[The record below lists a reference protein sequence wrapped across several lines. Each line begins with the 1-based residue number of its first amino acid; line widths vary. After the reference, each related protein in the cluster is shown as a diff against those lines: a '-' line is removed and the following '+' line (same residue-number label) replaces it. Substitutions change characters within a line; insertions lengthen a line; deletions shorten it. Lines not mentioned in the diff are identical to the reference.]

1 MTDTRVPRVDRLD
14 ITPVTPNPAAP
25 RRRVDGWRIA
35 RTSVIV
41 LGAIVMF
48 FPFLWMVST
57 SLASD
62 ADVFATPPKLFNSDL
77 SSYRRL
83 LADFPIGR
91 WVVNSAVV
99 AVIGTTAQV
108 LTSAMAAY
116 AFARLKF
123 KGRDALFAL
132 YLTTLMVPFQVLVVP
147 LFIETRMLGLVDS
160 FVSLLLPSIAWPFGT
175 FLFRQAFLALPREL
189 EEAAFVEGASH
200 WKVFWK
206 IILPL
211 SKPVLATGVVLAFM
225 GIWNA
230 FLWPL
235 VAVNSAE
242 LMTLPLGLANLQGR
256 FVTQW
261 NLVLAGA
268 TLSVLPIVAVYLF
281 VQRYV
286 IEGVASTGIK
296 G

>member
-1 MTDTRVPRVDRLD
+1 MTVDLRPTTGHD
-14 ITPVTPNPAAP
+14 VAAP
-25 RRRVDGWRIA
+25 KSSAASERRVDWPRLI

-41 LGAIVMF
+41 VGAAVMF

-77 SSYRRL
+77 SSYRTL
-83 LADFPIGR
+83 LADFPIIR
-91 WVVNSAVV
+91 WAINSAVI
-99 AVIGTTAQV
+99 AVIGTTLQV

-116 AFARLKF
+116 GFARLQF
-123 KGRDALFAL
+123 KGREVLFAL
-132 YLTTLMVPFQVLVVP
+132 YLATLMVPFQVLVVP
-147 LFIETRMLGLVDS
+147 LFIETRMLGLVDK
-160 FVSLLLPSIAWPFGT
+160 FPALLLPSIAWPFGV
-175 FLFRQAFLALPREL
+175 FLFRQAFRALPKEL
-189 EEAAFVEGASH
+189 EEAAFVEGAGH
-200 WKVFWK
+200 WKVFWR
-206 IILPL
+206 IVLPL
-211 SKPVLATGVVLAFM
+211 SKPVLATGIVLSFM

-235 VAVNSAE
+235 VAVNSPE

-256 FVTQW
+256 FVTEW

-268 TLSVLPIVAVYLF
+268 TLSVIPIVAVYLF

>member
-1 MTDTRVPRVDRLD
+1 MALDLRPASDTAPAMPPQA
-14 ITPVTPNPAAP
+14 PVRQGRNIV
-25 RRRVDGWRIA
+25 RHL
-35 RTSVIV
+35 RTAVVV
-41 LGAIVMF
+41 LGAAVMF

-62 ADVFATPPKLFNSDL
+62 ADVFATPPRLFNSDL
-77 SSYRRL
+77 SAYRRL
-83 LADFPIGR
+83 LADFPIIR
-91 WVVNSAVV
+91 WTVNSAAV
-99 AVIGTTAQV
+99 AAIGTTLQV

-116 AFARLKF
+116 GFSRLRF
-123 KGRDALFAL
+123 RGREALFAL
-132 YLTTLMVPFQVLVVP
+132 YLSTLMVPFQVLVVP

-160 FVSLLLPSIAWPFGT
+160 FAALLLPAIAWPFGV
-175 FLFRQAFLALPREL
+175 FLFRQAFRALPREL
-189 EEAAFVEGASH
+189 EEAAFVEGAGH
-200 WKVFWK
+200 WTVFWR

-211 SKPVLATGVVLAFM
+211 SKPVLATGVVLSFM

-235 VAVNSAE
+235 VAVNSPE
-242 LMTLPLGLANLQGR
+242 LLTLPVGLANLQGR

-268 TLSVLPIVAVYLF
+268 TLSVIPIVAVYLF

>member
-1 MTDTRVPRVDRLD
+1 VVVV
-14 ITPVTPNPAAP
+14 IGAA
-25 RRRVDGWRIA
+25 A
-35 RTSVIV
+35 
-41 LGAIVMF
+41 MF

-57 SLASD
+57 SLSSD
-62 ADVFATPPKLFNSDL
+62 ANVFATPPRLFNSDL

-83 LADFPIGR
+83 LSDFPIVR
-91 WVVNSAVV
+91 WGINSAAI
-99 AVIGTTAQV
+99 AVLGTALQV
-108 LTSAMAAY
+108 GTSAMAAY
-116 AFARLKF
+116 GFARLEF
-123 KGRDALFAL
+123 RGREILFGV
-132 YLTTLMVPFQVLVVP
+132 YLATLMIPFQVLVVP
-147 LFIETRMLGLVDS
+147 LFIEARYLGIIDTIPA
-160 FVSLLLPSIAWPFGT
+160 LLLPSIAWPFGV
-175 FLFRQAFLALPREL
+175 FLFRQSFRALPREL
-189 EEAAFVEGASH
+189 EEAAFVEGAGH
-200 WKVFWK
+200 WTVFRR

-211 SKPVLATGVVLAFM
+211 SKPILATGAVLSFM

-235 VAVNSAE
+235 VAVNSQE
-242 LMTLPLGLANLQGR
+242 LMTLPLGIANLQGR

-281 VQRYV
+281 VQRFV

>member
-1 MTDTRVPRVDRLD
+1 MGRRL
-14 ITPVTPNPAAP
+14 
-25 RRRVDGWRIA
+25 
-35 RTSVIV
+35 RTVVIV
-41 LGAIVMF
+41 VGAAIMF

-62 ADVFATPPKLFNSDL
+62 VDVFATPPRLLNSDP

-83 LADFPIGR
+83 LADFPIAR
-91 WVVNSAVV
+91 WALNSAVV
-99 AVIGTTAQV
+99 AVVGTTLQV

-116 AFARLKF
+116 GFARLRF
-123 KGRDALFAL
+123 RGRDALFAL

-160 FVSLLLPSIAWPFGT
+160 FAALLLPSIAWPFGV
-175 FLFRQAFLALPREL
+175 FLFRQAFLALPSEL
-189 EEAAFVEGASH
+189 EEAAFVEGAGH
-200 WKVFWK
+200 WTVFWR
-206 IILPL
+206 IVVPL
-211 SKPVLATGVVLAFM
+211 SKPVLATGIVLAFM

-235 VAVNSAE
+235 VAVNSPE

-268 TLSVLPIVAVYLF
+268 TLSVIPIVAVYLF

>member
-1 MTDTRVPRVDRLD
+1 MTTDVRASADHRVDEGRLVRSRPLD
-14 ITPVTPNPAAP
+14 IPLLV
-25 RRRVDGWRIA
+25 
-35 RTSVIV
+35 RTGVIV
-41 LGAIVMF
+41 VGAVIMI

-77 SSYRRL
+77 SSYRKL
-83 LADFPIGR
+83 LADFPILR
-91 WVVNSAVV
+91 WALNSAVV
-99 AVIGTTAQV
+99 AVIGTTLQV
-108 LTSAMAAY
+108 ATSAMAAY
-116 AFARLKF
+116 GFARLRF
-123 KGRDALFAL
+123 KGQEALFAL
-132 YLTTLMVPFQVLVVP
+132 YLATLMVPFQVLVVP

-160 FVSLLLPSIAWPFGT
+160 FVALLLPSIAWPFGV
-175 FLFRQAFLALPREL
+175 FLFRQAFRALPREL
-189 EEAAFVEGASH
+189 EEAAFVEGAGH
-200 WKVFWK
+200 WRIFWQ
-206 IILPL
+206 IVLPL
-211 SKPVLATGVVLAFM
+211 SKPVLATGVVLSFM

-235 VAVNSAE
+235 VAVNSPD

-268 TLSVLPIVAVYLF
+268 TLSVIPIVAVYLF